1 MTKTN
6 DRTLY
11 LHDKINPEAAAKLI
25 EQIITINV
33 ADDKENIVDRQPIK
47 LIINSY
53 GGQIYDG
60 MAIVAVIL
68 SSKTPIHSYVYGYAM
83 SMALLAAAAA
93 HKRYAHKLATF
104 MYHDSLT
111 NLEGKL
117 EHVHDTLGELRR
129 VKDQYDRE
137 LLMKTKISQSKL
149 DEVKKCKDDWYISA
163 EEALE
168 LGIIDEM
175 L

>member
-1 MTKTN
+1 MIKTN

-11 LHDKINPEAAAKLI
+11 LHDKICPEAAGKLI
-25 EQIITINV
+25 EQIININEK
-33 ADDKENIVDRQPIK
+33 DEESNEHESRPIN

-60 MAIVAVIL
+60 MAIVATIL

-83 SMALLAAAAA
+83 SMALLAAAAG

-117 EHVHDTLGELRR
+117 GHVHDTLGELRR
-129 VKDQYDRE
+129 VKNMYDDV
-137 LLMKTKISQSKL
+137 LLAKTKIPMSKL
-149 DEVKKCKDDWYISA
+149 DEVRKMKDDWYITA
-163 EEALE
+163 EQGLE
-168 LGIIDEM
+168 LGIIDE
-175 L
+175 LI

>member
-1 MTKTN
+1 
-6 DRTLY
+6 
-11 LHDKINPEAAAKLI
+11 
-25 EQIITINV
+25 
-33 ADDKENIVDRQPIK
+33 
-47 LIINSY
+47 
-53 GGQIYDG
+53 
-60 MAIVAVIL
+60 
-68 SSKTPIHSYVYGYAM
+68 
-83 SMALLAAAAA
+83 MALLAAAAA